1 MSSFQLP
8 RIMLAAPASG
18 SGKTM
23 ITCGLLKALV
33 NRSCKAIAYKCG
45 PDYIDPMFHTT
56 VTGVPCRNLDT
67 YFASKEMIS
76 HLIQSSA
83 DGMDIAVMEGVMGY
97 FDGVAGFT
105 TEASSYDLA
114 DKTNTPVVLIVNV
127 KGMSLS
133 VVPYIKGFVDY
144 EKQKHIAGVILNNI
158 SPMMYPRLK
167 ELIEKEIGL
176 GVLGYCPTLKE
187 PFAGSRYL
195 GLQMPQE
202 LSDIQKKVESIARQL
217 EQTVDMDA
225 LMELARSASP
235 MPYTE
240 QKVEALDKKV
250 RIAVARDEA
259 FCFYYQDNLDLLE
272 KMGAVLVPF
281 SPVHDSH
288 LPDGIQG
295 ILLGGGYPELFA
307 GKLSQNKSM
316 RADILQKLQKGLPYL
331 AECGGFLYLLNSLQD
346 AEGREY
352 PMVGFFEG
360 RGYDAGKLS
369 RFGYIELEA
378 KADNP
383 FLQNGDTIKAHEFHY
398 FDTDNNG
405 SDYLA
410 KKPQSSRSWDCMHVT
425 TPINIPENRE
435 PTPRNVERAARSSAS
450 ALITEAIE
458 P

>member
-23 ITCGLLKALV
+23 LTCGILKALV
-33 NRSCKAIAYKCG
+33 NRGYQTIAYKCG

-76 HLIQSSA
+76 RLIQSSG
-83 DGMDIAVMEGVMGY
+83 DGMDIAIMEGVMGY

-144 EKQKHIAGVILNNI
+144 EKEKHIAGVILNNI
-158 SPMMYPRLK
+158 SPMMYPGLK

-176 GVLGYCPTLKE
+176 HVFGYCPVLKE

-202 LSDIQKKVESIARQL
+202 LSDIQKKVESIAGQL

-225 LMELARSASP
+225 LLKLARSASP

-410 KKPQSSRSWDCMHVT
+410 KKPQSSRSWDCMHVSEQGVAGF
-425 TPINIPENRE
+425 PHLYYLSN
-435 PTPRNVERAARSSAS
+435 PRFVYRFLVHSQCY
-450 ALITEAIE
+450 
-458 P
+458 